1 MFEILVIDD
10 DRSIQMFLKRMLEKQ
25 GYEVITASTGE
36 EGILRT
42 LNSPPALIIC
52 DWMMPGLSGL
62 EVCDR
67 IKKDPKLSTTFFILL
82 TSLDSIAD
90 RVKGLDAGA
99 DDFITK
105 PIEQNELQ
113 ARVRAGLRLHQL
125 SQDLQTQKS
134 LLETELAEASEYVK
148 SLLPPPLKH
157 PLSIKFK
164 FLPSRQLGGDCFDYN
179 WLDADSLAI
188 YLLDTAGHGLKATLP
203 SISVLNLLRSRALK
217 DLNYYQP
224 SAVLAALNNTF
235 QMNYQNDKYFTIWY
249 GVYNQVTRQLVY
261 ASGGHPPA
269 IMISGTTPTNTD
281 VKRLKTPGM
290 PVGMFPEAK
299 YVDSSCYIE
308 KSSTL
313 YIFSDG
319 AYEIT
324 QTDGNLWNLEAFI
337 QILISL
343 QYSVDNQL
351 DYILSYLIDLNSKET
366 FEDDLS
372 ILQVKFD

>member
-10 DRSIQMFLKRMLEKQ
+10 DRSIQIFLKRMLEKQ

-179 WLDADSLAI
+179 WLDADYLAI
-188 YLLDTAGHGLKATLP
+188 YLLDTSGHGLKATLP

-235 QMNYQNDKYFTIWY
+235 QINYENDKYFTIWY
-249 GVYNQVTRQLVY
+249 GVYNRVTRQLIY

-269 IMISGTTPTNTD
+269 IMISGTTQTNTD

>member
-179 WLDADSLAI
+179 WLDADYLAI
-188 YLLDTAGHGLKATLP
+188 YLLDTSGHGLKATLP

-235 QMNYQNDKYFTIWY
+235 QINYENDKYFTIWY
-249 GVYNQVTRQLVY
+249 GVYNRVTRQLIY

-269 IMISGTTPTNTD
+269 IMISGTTQTNTD